1 MSPKRTAAMAILA
14 VLMIVVIPV
23 SFFAAQPEPA
33 SAESNDIVSCQPRGS
48 NIVCSVLG
56 EGVIL
61 TVPIP
66 TIKVP
71 GPTIKVP
78 GPTVTVRPDP
88 IEVPVPGPT
97 RTVEIPGPTETVTV
111 RPNNPQPSQAPG
123 ETETVT
129 AQPEPQPTGQP
140 TGPRGTLTSSP
151 EPEVVTETE
160 TRTKTETIVRG
171 VLLGTLASIAFAA
184 LGILALFLGYLLGQR
199 DAKKNEDR
207 FLESLLDSVRLSK
220 RPIK

>member
-1 MSPKRTAAMAILA
+1 
-14 VLMIVVIPV
+14 MIVLIPV
-23 SFFAAQPEPA
+23 SFFAAKPEPA
-33 SAESNDIVSCQPRGS
+33 TAATNDIVSCEPRGS

-78 GPTVTVRPDP
+78 GPTVEVPVPGPTRTV
-88 IEVPVPGPT
+88 EVPVPGPT

-111 RPNNPQPSQAPG
+111 RPDNPQPSQAPA

-129 AQPEPQPTGQP
+129 VQPEPTGQP
-140 TGPRGTLTSSP
+140 SPTRGTVAPSP

-160 TRTKTETIVRG
+160 TRTKTETIVRQ

-199 DAKKNEDR
+199 DAKKNEDK

-220 RPIK
+220 RPTK